1 MSTWSRSR
9 VTGAVGAITVIAG
22 VALIAAMII
31 PADPLGRL
39 VGACIGGSFVV
50 GLIGALVREG
60 LERREL
66 RRARP
71 RPLPAE
77 GDATAATVV
86 ALPHVADATASE
98 LKGARRP
105 AFAPVISL
113 TEEQVVRAR
122 AARKRQERRETLTGA

>member
-9 VTGAVGAITVIAG
+9 VTGAVGAVTAIAG
-22 VALIAAMII
+22 VALIAAMVI

-39 VGACIGGSFVV
+39 VGACIGASFLV
-50 GLIGALVREG
+50 GLIGTLVREG

-71 RPLPAE
+71 LPAE
-77 GDATAATVV
+77 GDATAAAVV

-98 LKGARRP
+98 LEGARRP